1 MGLYKW
7 TRGDAVWSPET
18 TGGTGIRTRRQAA
31 CARRLAN
38 PAGKEE
44 ATMSKE
50 QYTPVEMEVITFD
63 VEDVITTSVEE
74 IN

>member
-1 MGLYKW
+1 M
-7 TRGDAVWSPET
+7 
-18 TGGTGIRTRRQAA
+18 
-31 CARRLAN
+31 N
-38 PAGKEE
+38 
-44 ATMSKE
+44 KE

>member
-1 MGLYKW
+1 
-7 TRGDAVWSPET
+7 
-18 TGGTGIRTRRQAA
+18 
-31 CARRLAN
+31 
-38 PAGKEE
+38 
-44 ATMSKE
+44 MSKE

>member
-1 MGLYKW
+1 MG
-7 TRGDAVWSPET
+7 
-18 TGGTGIRTRRQAA
+18 
-31 CARRLAN
+31 
-38 PAGKEE
+38 
-44 ATMSKE
+44 KE